1 MKILYPAT
9 FEKDGGY
16 ILVQFPDIPEA
27 MTQGATA
34 QEAYAKAKEV
44 LGLALDGK
52 QDFPEATAVD
62 VLERKYPDKTV
73 TLIEI
78 DF

>member
-1 MKILYPAT
+1 MKILYPAA
-9 FEKDGGY
+9 FESGDTLQ
-16 ILVQFPDIPEA
+16 IADIPEA

-34 QEAYAKAKEV
+34 QEAHAKAKEV

-62 VLERKYPDKTV
+62 VLEKV
-73 TLIEI
+73 SG
-78 DF
+78 